1 MALKKKIEAI
11 AFGKNIVVDAY
22 IKVDSISGNK
32 QTVSYSV
39 ITFADDKKSVVVQN
53 TYYFVPDMNGA
64 NFIHQAYEHLKT
76 LPDFADAV
84 DC

>member
-11 AFGKNIVVDAY
+11 AFGKKIVVDAY
-22 IKVDSISGNK
+22 IKVDSVSGNK
-32 QTVSYSV
+32 QNISYSV

-53 TYYFVPDMNGA
+53 TFYFAPDMSGA
-64 NFIHQAYEHLKT
+64 NFIQQAYEHLKT
-76 LPDFADAV
+76 LPEFEDAT